1 MSQSE
6 DSYREVKNMEED
18 EEDMEESESDDE
30 EEEDANR
37 MENTTEKTV
46 RVHLPD
52 QPLEEGEELVMD
64 DQAYLVYHQVNLNFS
79 HAFTLEN
86 YFLK

>member
-30 EEEDANR
+30 GDANTT
-37 MENTTEKTV
+37 ENTTEKTA

-79 HAFTLEN
+79 HAFT
-86 YFLK
+86 

>member
-6 DSYREVKNMEED
+6 DSYREVKKMEED

-30 EEEDANR
+30 EEDA
-37 MENTTEKTV
+37 NTTENSTEKTA

-64 DQAYLVYHQVNLNFS
+64 DQAYLVYHQVNLNLDYES
-79 HAFTLEN
+79 
-86 YFLK
+86 